1 MSDVI
6 PERFRPVRARL
17 RPEIPMDAPSD
28 SPAMGSVAPPTEAFW
43 WSVGWLMAVAGGAV
57 IGLVSG
63 VTTPAVSALLMLGAL
78 PALIDVAL
86 TLARRAAGGRLRL
99 AAWTLGPGL
108 AMLLSGGTLGPL
120 GAWCLAPLAASLID
134 ARPRSAAAAGA
145 MALGLLGLGLLVSLL
160 GGVPAA
166 APAAAQLQQAIALV
180 SAAGGLALG
189 VVSLL
194 RRMERRERAQASAM
208 GRLQRLLSEQPTQLL
223 DLLPDGRIAGA
234 YGQPLAGADLA
245 GRAFFDLGLPQGR
258 HELARGF
265 QVALRDGRAD
275 LAFAPELD
283 PTGWLEVRLRR
294 GRSARVVAILAD
306 GRARRDQEAEL
317 EAARGEAEAQNTGKS
332 RFLANMSHELRTPL
346 NAIMG
351 FSDIMRSRLF
361 GPLPD
366 RYGEY
371 AELIHES
378 GRHLLDLINDVLDMS
393 KIEAER
399 FELSREAFDGREA
412 VNAVL
417 RLMRGQADRAGV
429 QLRGVLPREPLEI
442 DADRRAL
449 KQIALN
455 LVSNALKFT
464 PRNGAVTVGLQA
476 VGGMMELVVA
486 DTGMGMSPED
496 LARVGRP
503 YEQAGDAE
511 RRAAGTGLGLSLVR
525 SFAELHGGEMIL
537 ESAVG
542 EGTTVTVRLPVL
554 LPPYARPEGDAP
566 APSEP
571 VEAPVA

>member
-1 MSDVI
+1 
-6 PERFRPVRARL
+6 
-17 RPEIPMDAPSD
+17 MDAPPD
-28 SPAMGSVAPPTEAFW
+28 RRPAGLATPSAAAFW
-43 WSVGWLMAVAGGAV
+43 WSAGWLALVAGGGAFV
-57 IGLVSG
+57 LASG
-63 VTTPAVSALLMLGAL
+63 GEGARAAIALALGGVPALLDLGL
-78 PALIDVAL
+78 G
-86 TLARRAAGGRLRL
+86 LARRNPNERLRL
-99 AAWTLGPGL
+99 VAWSLGPGL
-108 AMLLSGGTLGPL
+108 AMMLSGGALGPL
-120 GAWCLAPLAASLID
+120 GAWCLAPLAATLVEGQ
-134 ARPRSAAAAGA
+134 PRRAAAAGA
-145 MALGLLGLGLLVSLL
+145 AALGLMGLGLLVSLL
-160 GGVPAA
+160 GGPPPTGPPVSLV
-166 APAAAQLQQAIALV
+166 LQSVALV
-180 SAAGGLALG
+180 SAVGGLALG

-194 RRMERRERAQASAM
+194 RRVDRRERAQASALS
-208 GRLQRLLSEQPTQLL
+208 RLQRLLAEQPTQIL
-223 DLLPDGRIAGA
+223 DLLPDGRVAGA
-234 YGQPLAGADLA
+234 YGRPLAGADIA

-258 HELARGF
+258 HDLARGF
-265 QVALRDGRAD
+265 QVALRDGHAAF
-275 LAFAPELD
+275 AFAPLAD
-283 PTGWLEVRLRR
+283 PDGWLEARLRR
-294 GRSARVVAILAD
+294 GRSMRLVAVLAD

-399 FELSREAFDGREA
+399 FELSREEFDGREA

-542 EGTTVTVRLPVL
+542 EGTTVTVRMPVL
-554 LPPYARPEGDAP
+554 LPPSERPA
-566 APSEP
+566 
-571 VEAPVA
+571 EAPVPQAEPFETPVS

>member
-1 MSDVI
+1 
-6 PERFRPVRARL
+6 
-17 RPEIPMDAPSD
+17 MDATSENLTRGSAAPS
-28 SPAMGSVAPPTEAFW
+28 AEAFW
-43 WSVGWLMAVAGGAV
+43 WSAGWGTVVVIGAV
-57 IGLVSG
+57 IMLARGG
-63 VTTPAVSALLMLGAL
+63 VGPDVAAILMLGGL
-78 PALIDVAL
+78 PALVDVGL
-86 TLARRAAGGRLRL
+86 SLAGRSSGGGLRL

-108 AMLLSGGTLGPL
+108 AMLLGGGALGPL
-120 GAWCLAPLAASLID
+120 GAWCLAPLAATLLD
-134 ARPRSAAAAGA
+134 GRTRSAAAAGA
-145 MALGLLGLGLLVSLL
+145 VALGLLGLGLLISLL
-160 GGVPAA
+160 GGTPAA
-166 APAAAQLQQAIALV
+166 AVPGSLTLQAVALV
-180 SAAGGLALG
+180 TTVGGLALG

-194 RRMERRERAQASAM
+194 RRIDHGERRGAIAQ
-208 GRLQRLLSEQPTQLL
+208 GRLQRLLAEQPTQLL

-258 HELARGF
+258 HDLARGF
-265 QVALRDGRAD
+265 QVALRDGRAE
-275 LAFAPELD
+275 LSFAPASD
-283 PTGWLEVRLRR
+283 PDGWLEVRLRR
-294 GRSARVVAILAD
+294 GRSARMVAILAD

-399 FELSREAFDGREA
+399 FELSREEFDGREA

-464 PRNGAVTVGLQA
+464 PRHGAVTVGLQA

-542 EGTTVTVRLPVL
+542 EGTTVTVRMPVL
-554 LPPYARPEGDAP
+554 LPPS
-566 APSEP
+566 APSEAESAP
-571 VEAPVA
+571 RQEPAEAPVS

>member
-1 MSDVI
+1 
-6 PERFRPVRARL
+6 
-17 RPEIPMDAPSD
+17 MDAKPDRLTRGSAAPS
-28 SPAMGSVAPPTEAFW
+28 AVVFW
-43 WSVGWLMAVAGGAV
+43 WSAGWLALAAGGAAFV
-57 IGLVSG
+57 LASG
-63 VTTPAVSALLMLGAL
+63 ALGHALLLAL
-78 PALIDVAL
+78 AGGPALVDLAL
-86 TLARRAAGGRLRL
+86 HLARRRFDPRLRL
-99 AAWTLGPGL
+99 VVWTVGPGL
-108 AMLLSGGTLGPL
+108 AMLLSGGALGPL
-120 GAWCLAPLAASLID
+120 AVWCLAPLSASLMVG
-134 ARPRSAAAAGA
+134 RPRSAATAGA
-145 MALGLLGLGLLVSLL
+145 VALALLGLGLLVSLL
-160 GGVPAA
+160 GGGGGVTG
-166 APAAAQLQQAIALV
+166 QVDLVMMGVALATTV
-180 SAAGGLALG
+180 GGLALG
-189 VVSLL
+189 LVSLL
-194 RRMERRERAQASAM
+194 RRIEVKDRAQAGALA
-208 GRLQRLLSEQPTQLL
+208 RLQRLLSEQPAQLL
-223 DLLPDGRIAGA
+223 DILPDGRIAGA
-234 YGQPLAGADLA
+234 YGQSLAGQDLA
-245 GRAFFDLGLPQGR
+245 GQVFFDLAQPQGR
-258 HELARGF
+258 HELARAF
-265 QVALRDGRAD
+265 QVALREGRAEF
-275 LAFAPELD
+275 AFAPASHPETLI
-283 PTGWLEVRLRR
+283 EVRLRL
-294 GRSARVVAILAD
+294 GRSMRLVALLTD
-306 GRARRDQEAEL
+306 GQARRDQVAEL
-317 EAARGEAEAQNTGKS
+317 EAARAEAEAQNSGKS

-378 GRHLLDLINDVLDMS
+378 GGHLLDLINDVLDMS

-399 FELSREAFDGREA
+399 FELSREVFDGREA

-464 PRNGAVTVGLQA
+464 PRHGAVTVGLQA

-486 DTGMGMSPED
+486 DTGMGMSPQD

-537 ESAVG
+537 ESVLG
-542 EGTTVTVRLPVL
+542 EGATVTVRLPVL
-554 LPPYARPEGDAP
+554 LAPYQLGQDPVLSQPEP
-566 APSEP
+566 AETHASS
-571 VEAPVA
+571 

>member
-1 MSDVI
+1 
-6 PERFRPVRARL
+6 
-17 RPEIPMDAPSD
+17 MDATSENLTRGSAAPS
-28 SPAMGSVAPPTEAFW
+28 AEAFW
-43 WSVGWLMAVAGGAV
+43 WSAGWGAVVAVGAV
-57 IGLVSG
+57 IVLVRG
-63 VTTPAVSALLMLGAL
+63 GAPTDIALLLLLGGL
-78 PALIDVAL
+78 PALWDVGL
-86 TLARRAAGGRLRL
+86 SLARRPSDGRLRL
-99 AAWTLGPGL
+99 IAWTLGPGL
-108 AMLLSGGTLGPL
+108 AMLLSGGALGPL
-120 GAWCLAPLAASLID
+120 GAWCLAPLAATLMD
-134 ARPRSAAAAGA
+134 GRAKSAAAAGA
-145 MALGLLGLGLLVSLL
+145 TALGLMGLGLLVSLL
-160 GGVPAA
+160 GGGAA
-166 APAAAQLQQAIALV
+166 AAGALTPQAAALV
-180 SAAGGLALG
+180 TTVGGLALG

-194 RRMERRERAQASAM
+194 RRIDRGERRRSSAQ
-208 GRLQRLLSEQPTQLL
+208 GRLQRLLAEQPTQLL

-234 YGQPLAGADLA
+234 YGQPLAGGDLA
-245 GRAFFDLGLPQGR
+245 GREFFDLGLPQGR
-258 HELARGF
+258 HDLARGF
-265 QVALRDGRAD
+265 QVALRDGHAD
-275 LAFAPELD
+275 LSFAPASD
-283 PTGWLEVRLRR
+283 PAGWLEVRLRR

-399 FELSREAFDGREA
+399 FELSREEFDGREA

-542 EGTTVTVRLPVL
+542 EGTTVTVRMPVL
-554 LPPYARPEGDAP
+554 LPPSARAAEASAPQAEPVDAP
-566 APSEP
+566 VS
-571 VEAPVA
+571 

>member
-1 MSDVI
+1 
-6 PERFRPVRARL
+6 
-17 RPEIPMDAPSD
+17 MDATSENLTRGSAAPS
-28 SPAMGSVAPPTEAFW
+28 AEAFW
-43 WSVGWLMAVAGGAV
+43 WSAGWGTVVVIGAV
-57 IGLVSG
+57 IMLARGG
-63 VTTPAVSALLMLGAL
+63 VGPDAAAILMLGGL
-78 PALIDVAL
+78 PALVDVAL
-86 TLARRAAGGRLRL
+86 SLAGRSSGGGLRL
-99 AAWTLGPGL
+99 AAWALGPGL
-108 AMLLSGGTLGPL
+108 AMLLGGGALGPL
-120 GAWCLAPLAASLID
+120 GAWCLAPLAATLLD
-134 ARPRSAAAAGA
+134 GRTRSAAAAGA
-145 MALGLLGLGLLVSLL
+145 VALGLLGLGLLVSLL
-160 GGVPAA
+160 GGTPAA
-166 APAAAQLQQAIALV
+166 AAAVPGSLTLQAVALV
-180 SAAGGLALG
+180 TTVGGLALG

-194 RRMERRERAQASAM
+194 RRIDHGERRGAIAQ
-208 GRLQRLLSEQPTQLL
+208 GRLQRLLAEQPTQLL

-245 GRAFFDLGLPQGR
+245 GRAFFDLGLPQCR
-258 HELARGF
+258 HDLARGF
-265 QVALRDGRAD
+265 QVALRDGRAE
-275 LAFAPELD
+275 LSFAPASD
-283 PTGWLEVRLRR
+283 PDGWLEVRLRR
-294 GRSARVVAILAD
+294 GRSARMVAILAD

-399 FELSREAFDGREA
+399 FELSREEFDGREA

-476 VGGMMELVVA
+476 VGGLMELVVA

-542 EGTTVTVRLPVL
+542 EGTTVTVRMPVL
-554 LPPYARPEGDAP
+554 LPPS
-566 APSEP
+566 APSGAESAPRQEP
-571 VEAPVA
+571 AEAPVS

>member
-1 MSDVI
+1 MD
-6 PERFRPVRARL
+6 PRPDIL
-17 RPEIPMDAPSD
+17 PDAPS
-28 SPAMGSVAPPTEAFW
+28 PEAFW
-43 WSVGWLMAVAGGAV
+43 WSAGWLALTAGGGAYLLATGGQGAATAV
-57 IGLVSG
+57 I
-63 VTTPAVSALLMLGAL
+63 ALMLGSVAAL
-78 PALIDVAL
+78 VDLGHSVAQ
-86 TLARRAAGGRLRL
+86 RRAHEGLRL
-99 AAWTLGPGL
+99 AAWVLGPGM
-108 AMLLSGGTLGPL
+108 AMLLSGGALGPM
-120 GAWCLAPLAASLID
+120 GAWCLAPLAATAMEGRTRQMAL
-134 ARPRSAAAAGA
+134 AGAAALA
-145 MALGLLGLGLLVSLL
+145 LLGLGLLVSLL
-160 GGVPAA
+160 AA
-166 APAAAQLQQAIALV
+166 ASPMTDPQAALLGAVAMVTAV
-180 SAAGGLALG
+180 GGLALG
-189 VVSLL
+189 LVSLL
-194 RRMERRERAQASAM
+194 RRLERRDRVRGGVLS
-208 GRLQRLLSEQPTQLL
+208 RLHRLVGDQPAQLL
-223 DLLPDGRIAGA
+223 DILPDGRIAGA
-234 YGQPLAGADLA
+234 YGRPLAGPDLA
-245 GRAFFDLGLPQGR
+245 GRSFFDLAQPQGR
-258 HELARGF
+258 HDLARAF
-265 QVALRDGRAD
+265 QVALRDGQVE
-275 LAFAPELD
+275 LGFAPAAD
-283 PTGWLEVRLRR
+283 PEGWLEVRLRR
-294 GRSARVVAILAD
+294 GRSLRLAAILFD

-399 FELSREAFDGREA
+399 YELSREAFDGREA

-455 LVSNALKFT
+455 LISNALKFT

-542 EGTTVTVRLPVL
+542 EGTTVTVRMPVL
-554 LPPYARPEGDAP
+554 LPPYVQSEDAEAPHPEP
-566 APSEP
+566 A
-571 VEAPVA
+571 EAPVL

>member
-1 MSDVI
+1 MDV
-6 PERFRPVRARL
+6 PPDRRPAGL
-17 RPEIPMDAPSD
+17 ATPS
-28 SPAMGSVAPPTEAFW
+28 AAAFW
-43 WSVGWLMAVAGGAV
+43 WSAGWLALVAGGGAFV
-57 IGLVSG
+57 LASG
-63 VTTPAVSALLMLGAL
+63 GEGAQAAIALALGGVPALLDLALG
-78 PALIDVAL
+78 
-86 TLARRAAGGRLRL
+86 LARRKSNERLRL
-99 AAWTLGPGL
+99 VAWSLGPGL
-108 AMLLSGGTLGPL
+108 AMLLSGGALGPL
-120 GAWCLAPLAASLID
+120 GAWCLAPLAATLIEGH
-134 ARPRSAAAAGA
+134 PRRAAAAGA
-145 MALGLLGLGLLVSLL
+145 AALGLMGLGLLVSLL
-160 GGVPAA
+160 GGPSASGPPVSLV
-166 APAAAQLQQAIALV
+166 LQSVALV
-180 SAAGGLALG
+180 SAVGGLALG

-194 RRMERRERAQASAM
+194 RRVDRRERTQVSALS
-208 GRLQRLLSEQPTQLL
+208 RLQRLLAEQPTQIL
-223 DLLPDGRIAGA
+223 DLLPDGRVAGA
-234 YGQPLAGADLA
+234 YGRPLAGADIA
-245 GRAFFDLGLPQGR
+245 GRPFFDLGLPQGR
-258 HELARGF
+258 HDLARGF
-265 QVALRDGRAD
+265 QVALRDGHA
-275 LAFAPELD
+275 AFGFAPLAD
-283 PTGWLEVRLRR
+283 PDGWLEARLRR
-294 GRSARVVAILAD
+294 GRSMRVVAILAD

-399 FELSREAFDGREA
+399 FELSREEFDGREA

-525 SFAELHGGEMIL
+525 SFAELHGGEMIM

-542 EGTTVTVRLPVL
+542 EGTTVTVRMPVL
-554 LPPYARPEGDAP
+554 LPPSDRPADGPVPQA
-566 APSEP
+566 EP
-571 VEAPVA
+571 FETPVS

>member
-1 MSDVI
+1 
-6 PERFRPVRARL
+6 
-17 RPEIPMDAPSD
+17 MDAKPDRLTRGSAAPS
-28 SPAMGSVAPPTEAFW
+28 AEAFW
-43 WSVGWLMAVAGGAV
+43 WSAGWLALVAGGAAFV
-57 IGLVSG
+57 LASG
-63 VTTPAVSALLMLGAL
+63 PLGRALILAL
-78 PALIDVAL
+78 AGGPALVDL
-86 TLARRAAGGRLRL
+86 SLHLARRRFDPRLRL
-99 AAWTLGPGL
+99 VVWTVGPGL
-108 AMLLSGGTLGPL
+108 AMLLSGGALGPL
-120 GAWCLAPLAASLID
+120 GVWCLAPLSASLM
-134 ARPRSAAAAGA
+134 AGRPKSAATAGA
-145 MALGLLGLGLLVSLL
+145 VALALFGLGLLVSLL
-160 GGVPAA
+160 GGGGGVTG
-166 APAAAQLQQAIALV
+166 QVDLVMMGVALATTV
-180 SAAGGLALG
+180 GGFALG
-189 VVSLL
+189 VVSLH
-194 RRMERRERAQASAM
+194 RRIEVKDRAQAGALA
-208 GRLQRLLSEQPTQLL
+208 RLQRLLSEQPAQLL
-223 DLLPDGRIAGA
+223 DILPDGRIAGA
-234 YGQPLAGADLA
+234 YGQSLAGQDLA
-245 GRAFFDLGLPQGR
+245 GQVFFDLAQPQGR
-258 HELARGF
+258 HELARAF
-265 QVALRDGRAD
+265 QVALREGHAEF
-275 LAFAPELD
+275 AFAPAAHPEASI
-283 PTGWLEVRLRR
+283 EVRLRL
-294 GRSARVVAILAD
+294 GRSMRLVALLTD
-306 GRARRDQEAEL
+306 GQARRAQVAEL
-317 EAARGEAEAQNTGKS
+317 EAARAEAEAQNSGKS

-378 GRHLLDLINDVLDMS
+378 GGHLLDLINDVLDMS

-399 FELSREAFDGREA
+399 FELSREVFDGREA

-429 QLRGVLPREPLEI
+429 QLRGVLPRESLEI

-464 PRNGAVTVGLQA
+464 PRHGAVTVGLQA

-486 DTGMGMSPED
+486 DTGMGMSPQD

-537 ESAVG
+537 ESVLG

-554 LPPYARPEGDAP
+554 LAPYQLGQDPVLSQPERAETH
-566 APSEP
+566 AES
-571 VEAPVA
+571 

>member
-1 MSDVI
+1 MDVLPDHI
-6 PERFRPVRARL
+6 AHGSA
-17 RPEIPMDAPSD
+17 APSAE
-28 SPAMGSVAPPTEAFW
+28 PFW
-43 WSVGWLMAVAGGAV
+43 WSAGWLSVVAGGCAFV
-57 IGLVSG
+57 LASGGGSSAATVLALGGVAALVDLGL
-63 VTTPAVSALLMLGAL
+63 
-78 PALIDVAL
+78 IL
-86 TLARRAAGGRLRL
+86 TRRPSNDRLRL

-108 AMLLSGGTLGPL
+108 AMLLSGGALGPL
-120 GAWCLAPLAASLID
+120 GVWCLAPLAASLMEG
-134 ARPRSAAAAGA
+134 RTRSAAAAGA
-145 MALGLLGLGLLVSLL
+145 MALALMGLGLLVSLL
-160 GGVPAA
+160 GGPTLAS
-166 APAAAQLQQAIALV
+166 APAAPILEAVALV
-180 SAAGGLALG
+180 SAVGGLAVGL
-189 VVSLL
+189 VSLL
-194 RRMERRERAQASAM
+194 RRQETKARMQAGTLARLHRLM
-208 GRLQRLLSEQPTQLL
+208 GEQPTQLL
-223 DLLPDGRIAGA
+223 DILPDGRIAGA
-234 YGQPLAGADLA
+234 YGRPLAGGNLA

-265 QVALRDGRAD
+265 QVALREGQAD
-275 LAFAPELD
+275 LGFAPAANPE
-283 PTGWLEVRLRR
+283 GWLEVRLRR
-294 GRSARVVAILAD
+294 GRSLRLVAILAD
-306 GRARRDQEAEL
+306 GRARRDQEVEL
-317 EAARGEAEAQNTGKS
+317 EAARSEAEAQNTGKS

-399 FELSREAFDGREA
+399 FELSREEFDGREA

-476 VGGMMELVVA
+476 AGGMMELVVA

-525 SFAELHGGEMIL
+525 SFAELHGGEMIM

-542 EGTTVTVRLPVL
+542 EGTTVTVRMPVL
-554 LPPYARPEGDAP
+554 LPPYARPEGAQASSP
-566 APSEP
+566 EL
-571 VEAPVA
+571 VEAPTA